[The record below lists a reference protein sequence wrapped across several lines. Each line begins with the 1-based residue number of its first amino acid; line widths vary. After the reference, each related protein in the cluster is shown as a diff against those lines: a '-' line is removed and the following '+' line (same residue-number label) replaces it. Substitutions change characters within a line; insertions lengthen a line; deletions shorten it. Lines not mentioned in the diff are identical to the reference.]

1 MSSDG
6 LLSVVGVVPTSEE
19 EELERKQIDLAVAA
33 GFEDPTM
40 NDQRPIL
47 FPEFDGIEF
56 RRFIIEF
63 SEIQHDHIFQAQI
76 RQNVVNT
83 TYCKEDLIPKIQR
96 DGLRKPIF
104 VQKTGVNSCSLD
116 HGHHRF
122 WSYGSIY
129 GSESFVPCYVLSNV
143 VYPILEDGSY
153 GEPVSIPFLMEIS
166 KIKCNPPA
174 KNIPY
179 TCADVAVQ
187 LRTLFA
193 ADSKFRGL
201 NPEGTFP
208 KREVF
213 DDIMDK
219 LHPDQFLN
227 KGTRTKI
234 YNMWSKGRTGSK
246 IRPVDYS
253 DVTNDLVQFGFDAGV
268 TQTKGGKASRE
279 KFLEW
284 QDKNKNVFLGVGD
297 ANSGTNF
304 ERNFCLT
311 LMVAAA
317 DGIFDNKTNYD
328 FVIHC
333 TVYKPAP
340 SIVKLN
346 AQRKEHEDFMR
357 TWNTRFKNLGFP
369 NVKFTKVIWPKQL
382 VDPQDVS
389 KVVTL

>member
-1 MSSDG
+1 MKNNK
-6 LLSVVGVVPTSEE
+6 LLNIVDTEPKCKE
-19 EELERKQIDLAVAA
+19 EELEMEQIELAVAA

-47 FPEFDGIEF
+47 FPKFDGIEY
-56 RRFIIEF
+56 RRFITKF
-63 SEIQHDHIFQAQI
+63 DEIQHDHIFPDNI

-104 VQKTGVNSCSLD
+104 VQRNGTKSYNLD
-116 HGHHRF
+116 HGHHRS
-122 WSYGSIY
+122 WSHRSIH
-129 GSESFVPCYVLSNV
+129 GSESSMPCYVLSNV
-143 VYPILEDGSY
+143 VYPILKNGSY
-153 GEPVSIPFLMEIS
+153 GQPVSVPFLMEIS

-187 LRTLFA
+187 LGTLFN

-208 KREVF
+208 TREVF
-213 DDIMDK
+213 DVIMDE

-234 YNMWSKGRTGSK
+234 YNMWSKGRIGSK
-246 IRPVDYS
+246 IQAVDYS
-253 DVTNDLVQFGFDAGV
+253 KVTQDLLTFGFDAGV

-284 QDKNKNVFLGVGD
+284 QDKNKNVYLGVGD

-304 ERNFCLT
+304 ERNFCLS

-317 DGIFDNKTNYD
+317 DGILDSKTNYD